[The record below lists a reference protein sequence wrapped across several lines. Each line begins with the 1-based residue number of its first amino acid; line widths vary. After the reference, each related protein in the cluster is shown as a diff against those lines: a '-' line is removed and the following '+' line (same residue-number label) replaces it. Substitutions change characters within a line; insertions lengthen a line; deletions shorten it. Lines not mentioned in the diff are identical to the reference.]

1 MTDTSAPMLP
11 VPPSHSATPTRRTG
25 RLRRPLGVAVLVA
38 AGALLAGCGSDDG
51 DSTGAGDTTVAS
63 DTTMAM
69 DTTGATAEAGDLTIT
84 TARIGEP
91 AGPTAGLFL
100 SVENAGDQPD
110 SLVAVATDV
119 SPEVQLHETV
129 TDGDTTSMN
138 QLSGGIEIPAGESVD
153 LEPGGL
159 HAMLMEVD
167 ELVADQHVPVTLT
180 FETEGDVEIVVPVVP
195 LTELGGGMEMDHDD
209 TDAEAGGDMD
219 ADMDMDTETSEAD
232 G

>member
-1 MTDTSAPMLP
+1 MTGTSASMLP
-11 VPPSHSATPTRRTG
+11 VPSSRSATPTPRTG

-110 SLVAVATDV
+110 TLVAVATDV

-138 QLSGGIEIPAGESVD
+138 QLSGDRDPGRRVDRPRARRVARHADGGGRTGRRSARTGDVD
-153 LEPGGL
+153 LRDRG
-159 HAMLMEVD
+159 
-167 ELVADQHVPVTLT
+167 
-180 FETEGDVEIVVPVVP
+180 
-195 LTELGGGMEMDHDD
+195 
-209 TDAEAGGDMD
+209 
-219 ADMDMDTETSEAD
+219 
-232 G
+232 